1 MDYVMIIGIIA
12 GIITTLSTLPQAIKI
27 IRLKRTKDISLGMYI
42 LLFTGVSLWF
52 VYGILIN
59 DIPLIFANAVG
70 SVLSFLILIMKLK
83 YG

>member
-1 MDYVMIIGIIA
+1 MIIGIIA